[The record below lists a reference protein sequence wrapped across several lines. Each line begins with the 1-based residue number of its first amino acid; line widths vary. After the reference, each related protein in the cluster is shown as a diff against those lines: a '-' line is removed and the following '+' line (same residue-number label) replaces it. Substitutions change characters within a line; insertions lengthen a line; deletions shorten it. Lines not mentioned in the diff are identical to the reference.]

1 MFEFSKKKYLQ
12 AYLKYIEDHYPG
24 LPRNLI
30 STLYASED
38 DALKLHGPHI
48 CSSEDMIENC
58 EIMNRKITKDL
69 LMPESFGLKL
79 DEDEVEFIGRL
90 LSFDRSS
97 SSHVFTI
104 PESTIFFHR
113 RAWGIKWH
121 EEKVGM
127 F

>member
-1 MFEFSKKKYLQ
+1 M
-12 AYLKYIEDHYPG
+12 KYIEDHYPG

-30 STLYASED
+30 STLYTSED
-38 DALKLHGPHI
+38 EAIKLRGPHI
-48 CSSEDMIENC
+48 CSGEELTENYS
-58 EIMNRKITKDL
+58 KTKDL

-104 PESTIFFHR
+104 PESTIFFHKICLVFFLLR
-113 RAWGIKWH
+113 S
-121 EEKVGM
+121 KVMIYTQLSLGSCS
-127 F
+127 FGL

>member
-1 MFEFSKKKYLQ
+1 MFEFLFFSFQ

-30 STLYASED
+30 STLYTSQDEAI
-38 DALKLHGPHI
+38 KLRGPHI
-48 CSSEDMIENC
+48 CSGEELTENYS
-58 EIMNRKITKDL
+58 KTKDL

-104 PESTIFFHR
+104 PESTIFVHKILFVFV
-113 RAWGIKWH
+113 
-121 EEKVGM
+121 ESVG
-127 F
+127 